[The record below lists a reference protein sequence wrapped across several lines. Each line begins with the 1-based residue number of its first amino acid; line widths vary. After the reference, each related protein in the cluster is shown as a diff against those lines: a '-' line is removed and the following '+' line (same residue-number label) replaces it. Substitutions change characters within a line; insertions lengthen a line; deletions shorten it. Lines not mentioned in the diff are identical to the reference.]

1 MVKDPGEDYDDV
13 EDSEYDGI
21 SVPKDIEYRDDDYD
35 Y

>member
-1 MVKDPGEDYDDV
+1 MVKDPGEDYDV

-21 SVPKDIEYRDDDYD
+21 SVPKDIEYSDDDYD